1 MKGRILAKEEG
12 EVVVREGGSPAA
24 EEGGVAAA
32 AAVVGGTE
40 GQGRELNYG
49 HSEGNYQVAL
59 LPHPIISV
67 PLSAKLST

>member
-1 MKGRILAKEEG
+1 M
-12 EVVVREGGSPAA
+12 VVREGGSPAT

-32 AAVVGGTE
+32 AALGGTE
-40 GQGRELNYG
+40 GQRREFNYG

-67 PLSAKLST
+67 PPSAKLST